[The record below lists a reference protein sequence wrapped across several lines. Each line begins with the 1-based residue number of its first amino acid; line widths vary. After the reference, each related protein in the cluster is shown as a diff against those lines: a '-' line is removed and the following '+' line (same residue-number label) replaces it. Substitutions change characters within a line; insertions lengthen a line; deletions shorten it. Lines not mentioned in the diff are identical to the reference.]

1 MKPNRF
7 SIGIVVILILG
18 AIGLV
23 IILKLTSPSKAPDT
37 TEASPTQVESNSTT
51 SDEEDAL
58 QALTDFLSA
67 LNSGDYAT
75 AEALYGDSYDILIG
89 YNSDLD
95 PADHAA
101 LLERACTTNGFNC
114 LLLKTAGLDQ
124 MVSESEYLF
133 TAELQT
139 DNGALF
145 EIGPCCGE
153 DEEGFIPISEFNFTV
168 IRTESGQWQVLDLP
182 PYTP

>member
-7 SIGIVVILILG
+7 FIGIVVILILG
-18 AIGLV
+18 AIGLA
-23 IILKLTSPSKAPDT
+23 ITLKLTSPSKAPDT
-37 TEASPTQVESNSTT
+37 TEAFPTQVESNSTT
-51 SDEEDAL
+51 SNEEGAL
-58 QALTDFLSA
+58 EALTDFLSA
-67 LNSGDYAT
+67 LHSGDYA
-75 AEALYGDSYDILIG
+75 AADALYGGSYDILIG
-89 YNSDLD
+89 YNADLD

-114 LLLKTAGLDQ
+114 LLLKTAGLNQ
-124 MVSESEYLF
+124 VNAGTEFLF
-133 TAELQT
+133 TTELQT
-139 DNGALF
+139 DDGTLF

-168 IRTESGQWQVLDLP
+168 IRTATGQWQILDLP

>member
-7 SIGIVVILILG
+7 FIGIVVIMILG
-18 AIGLV
+18 AIGLA

-37 TEASPTQVESNSTT
+37 TEAFPTQIEGNSIT
-51 SDEEDAL
+51 SDEESAL

-67 LNSGDYAT
+67 LHSGDYAT
-75 AEALYGDSYDILIG
+75 ADALYGGSYDILIG
-89 YNSDLD
+89 YNADLD

-124 MVSESEYLF
+124 TISESEFLF
-133 TAELQT
+133 TVELQT
-139 DNGALF
+139 DDGALF

-153 DEEGFIPISEFNFTV
+153 DEEGFVPVSTFSFKV
-168 IRTESGQWQVLDLP
+168 IKIGPAHFHVMDLP

>member
-7 SIGIVVILILG
+7 YIGIVVILILS
-18 AIGLV
+18 AIGLA

-37 TEASPTQVESNSTT
+37 TEAFPTQVENNSTV
-51 SDEEDAL
+51 SDEEGAL

-67 LNSGDYAT
+67 LHSGDYTA
-75 AEALYGDSYDILIG
+75 AEALYGGSYDILIG
-89 YNSDLD
+89 YNADLD

-124 MVSESEYLF
+124 MISESEFLF
-133 TAELQT
+133 TVELQT
-139 DNGALF
+139 DDGALF

-153 DEEGFIPISEFNFTV
+153 DEEGSVPISEFNFTV
-168 IRTESGQWQVLDLP
+168 IRTATGQWQILDLP